1 MTLCLKDKLEELE
14 RKLEDAFHAAGDD
27 VPEIREGQVCV
38 AYVDGLFHRVRAI
51 KKETRNGDQIF
62 KVTLILH
69 CLSNPLL
76 ILSYWYWYEILSDL
90 LTDSSG
96 YIVWEG
102 WNLFFTAGGGFQ
114 STEFFKVVF
123 YLSQT
128 MILPE

>member
-62 KVTLILH
+62 KVNLICCSSSKTSYIWTILLKLH
-69 CLSNPLL
+69 V
-76 ILSYWYWYEILSDL
+76 L
-90 LTDSSG
+90 LTSSTRKCFEL
-96 YIVWEG
+96 IVNNG
-102 WNLFFTAGGGFQ
+102 KFTC
-114 STEFFKVVF
+114 
-123 YLSQT
+123 
-128 MILPE
+128 

>member
-76 ILSYWYWYEILSDL
+76 ILSYCY
-90 LTDSSG
+90 
-96 YIVWEG
+96 
-102 WNLFFTAGGGFQ
+102 
-114 STEFFKVVF
+114 
-123 YLSQT
+123 
-128 MILPE
+128 